1 MTTHAAF
8 PTVLLVG
15 LNHRTAPFAVR
26 ERLTLDGEGLSE
38 VLTGLY
44 QAGRSQGLLDELVI
58 LSTCNRLE
66 VYVVST
72 RPTEAKPFLIA
83 RLFSPGDDS
92 FSHPDTFL
100 YTKTDRAAAA
110 HLLRVAAGLDSQI
123 LGETQILGQV
133 GMAWETARAAAACG
147 PILSRL
153 FQQAVHTGKRART
166 ETEIGRH
173 PTSVAHVAVRQAAT
187 VLGDLR
193 ERTAL
198 LIGAGEMARLAALT
212 LHKHGLGRLFCLNR
226 TKARAEALMREV
238 GGQALDWDRL
248 GETLAVVDLVVS
260 ATTAPHLVVTFAD
273 VEQAMRRRE
282 GRSLVLLDIAIP
294 RDIDPAV
301 DALPNVIRYD
311 MNDLHSRIDA
321 HFARRAAA
329 VPAVEHLVATETA
342 AFMAW
347 FHGLTVV
354 PVVVGLRRHA
364 ETIARQEAERTRQR
378 LRRHPPDPDRID
390 REVAWMAE
398 RIVAKLLH
406 EPILRLKARAAQ
418 GDGLGPA
425 QTVSEL
431 FALETSPFAVMTG
444 DRQAG
449 AGCHE

>member
-1 MTTHAAF
+1 MTTHVAL
-8 PTVLLVG
+8 PTVLVVG
-15 LNHRTAPFAVR
+15 LNHRTAPFKVR
-26 ERLTLDGEGLSE
+26 ERLALDGEGLRD
-38 VLTGLY
+38 VLAGLY
-44 QAGRSQGLLDELVI
+44 QAGRSQGIWDELVI

-66 VYVVST
+66 VYVAT
-72 RPTEAKPFLIA
+72 THPAEAERFLIT
-83 RLFSPGDDS
+83 RLASLREGP
-92 FSHPDTFL
+92 PLELNTFL
-100 YTKTDRAAAA
+100 YIHRDRPAVA

-133 GMAWETARAAAACG
+133 GMAWETAREAATCG

-173 PTSVAHVAVRQAAT
+173 PTSVAHVAVRQAAS

-193 ERTAL
+193 ARTAL

-212 LHKHGLGRLFCLNR
+212 LHKHGLGRLLCLNR
-226 TKARAEALMREV
+226 TKARAETLTREI
-238 GGQALDWDRL
+238 GGQALDWTQL
-248 GETLAVVDLVVS
+248 GEALVMADLVVS
-260 ATTAPHLVVTFAD
+260 ATAAPHLVVTFAD
-273 VEQAMRRRE
+273 VEGAMRRRE
-282 GRSLVLLDIAIP
+282 GRPLVLLDIAIP

-301 DALPNVIRYD
+301 DALPSVIRYD

-329 VPAVEHLVATETA
+329 VPAVERIIAVEAD

-354 PVVVGLRRHA
+354 PVVVGLRRRA
-364 ETIARQEAERTRQR
+364 EAIAHQEAERTCQR
-378 LRRHPPDPDRID
+378 LRRQSPDPDRID
-390 REVAWMAE
+390 REVVWLAD

-418 GDGLGPA
+418 GDGLILA

-431 FALETSPFAVMTG
+431 FALEISPPSP
-444 DRQAG
+444 
-449 AGCHE
+449 